1 MCFRNELQ
9 DHSYHSIFVHFP
21 CGFDVIVSII
31 FIHVQSVVDFCFYHT
46 QTDVVSTSRYFVE
59 VEMDY
64 AGATWCVAPKGTVD
78 FNLVFV
84 ENGNVVKSQYV
95 EGVVGN
101 SRVCVTVVGV
111 LAVHDGSQS
120 STVVF

>member
-1 MCFRNELQ
+1 
-9 DHSYHSIFVHFP
+9 
-21 CGFDVIVSII
+21 
-31 FIHVQSVVDFCFYHT
+31 
-46 QTDVVSTSRYFVE
+46 
-59 VEMDY
+59 MDY